1 MRNDCRLMTS
11 AKKSDP
17 MEAELAQDGTAQV
30 RHRMANTLQLLSAL
44 GRMRGQKAADAET
57 RRQLLWMSDAVG
69 SLGALDR
76 HRQGL
81 FVDFAAYLDEMT
93 PIWRRR
99 HGGTAQLQLNV
110 QPILVSDTTAST
122 LALVT
127 QELVGNALAHGF
139 SNNRPGQVNVRLT
152 RRNDTRCELIVSDD
166 GQGFDPASPLAC
178 ERFGLWF
185 VRSLAAQVR
194 GEFTVISEDGTTARL
209 VFSG

>member
-1 MRNDCRLMTS
+1 MTG
-11 AKKSDP
+11 AKKANP
-17 MEAELAQDGTAQV
+17 LALELAQDSVAQV
-30 RHRMANTLQLLSAL
+30 RHRTANTLQLLSAR

-76 HRQGL
+76 HRQGA
-81 FVDFAAYLDEMT
+81 FVDFAAYLDEMA

-99 HGGTAQLQLNV
+99 HGGVAQLGLDV
-110 QPILVSDTTAST
+110 QSILVSDTTAST

-127 QELVGNALAHGF
+127 QELVGNALAHAFPDSRVG
-139 SNNRPGQVNVRLT
+139 RVDVRLT
-152 RRNDTRCELIVSDD
+152 RLNDTRCELIVCDD
-166 GQGFDPASPLAC
+166 GQGFDPASPSAR

-194 GEFTVISEDGTTARL
+194 GEFTVITEGGITARL
-209 VFSG
+209 VFSS

>member
-1 MRNDCRLMTS
+1 MTG

-17 MEAELAQDGTAQV
+17 MVSELAHDSAAQV

-44 GRMRGQKAADAET
+44 GRMRGQKAPDPET

-81 FVDFAAYLDEMT
+81 FVDFSAYLDEMA

-99 HGGTAQLQLNV
+99 HGGAAQLRLSV

-127 QELVGNALAHGF
+127 QELVGNALAHAF
-139 SNNRPGQVNVRLT
+139 PEDRPGRVDVRLN
-152 RRNDTRCELIVSDD
+152 RLNDTRCELIISDD
-166 GQGFDPASPLAC
+166 GTGFDPASPSAR

-194 GEFTVISEDGTTARL
+194 GEFTVMSQDGSTAKL